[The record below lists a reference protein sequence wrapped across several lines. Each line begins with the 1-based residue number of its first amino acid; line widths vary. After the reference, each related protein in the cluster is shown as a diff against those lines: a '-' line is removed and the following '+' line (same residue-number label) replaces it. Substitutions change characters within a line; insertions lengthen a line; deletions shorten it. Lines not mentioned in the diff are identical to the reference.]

1 MKDTGKLKFN
11 KKPIW
16 ESIKLPFILIWIF
29 LLVFMLSGCL
39 GKTQSLAEEFAT
51 PNEAA
56 MTIIEHGI
64 PEDENNEINNSSEN
78 ISGGGDSGETPVSFI
93 ENRIENVPYYFI
105 AIYNEAENKAG
116 GEKNIAERFN
126 YLEEMITKAD
136 EYNIKLTL
144 RFSAQWTAYIT
155 ENPGRLAMLDKWSQ
169 SGHQIVQD
177 SGFGFPG
184 FTGPG
189 ERLLETS
196 PQEGINEFILSGIVN
211 GAERKWLT
219 LYKVTNEEFLN
230 LAIKTVEKLDSSV
243 VYGIAAQSLKE
254 QTPFFYA
261 YLDYLHCLD
270 PEGLNSKTFASIIE
284 KKLIPEK
291 IIPGEVLNRQY

>member
-1 MKDTGKLKFN
+1 MKNTGKLKFN

-16 ESIKLPFILIWIF
+16 ESIKLQFISIGIF

-39 GKTQSLAEEFAT
+39 SKTQNLAEEFAT
-51 PNEAA
+51 PSEAA
-56 MTIIEHGI
+56 MTIIEHDISENENSESNNSG
-64 PEDENNEINNSSEN
+64 ENNP
-78 ISGGGDSGETPVSFI
+78 GGGNTGETPESFI

-105 AIYNEAENKAG
+105 AIYNEPNNKAG

-144 RFSAQWTAYIT
+144 RFSAQWIAYIA
-155 ENPGRLAMLDKWSQ
+155 ENPGRLAMLDEWSQ
-169 SGHQIVQD
+169 SGHQIVKD
-177 SGFGFPG
+177 TGFGFPG
-184 FTGPG
+184 FTESG
-189 ERLLETS
+189 ERLLEPS
-196 PQEGINEFILSGIVN
+196 PEEGINEFILSGIVN

-219 LYKVTNEEFLN
+219 LYKVTNEEYLN
-230 LAIKTVEKLDSSV
+230 QAIKTVEKLDSSV
-243 VYGIAAQSLKE
+243 VYGIAAQSVKE

-261 YLDYLHCLD
+261 YLDYLHYLD
-270 PEGLNSKTFASIIE
+270 PEGLNSKTLASIIE

-291 IIPGEVLNRQY
+291 IIPEEVLNRQY